1 MFVCCSRIQVEVP
14 MTTGMTSFL
23 VGFGAANM
31 ALIVSHDERSG
42 GT

>member
-1 MFVCCSRIQVEVP
+1 MN
-14 MTTGMTSFL
+14 TATTSFL

-31 ALIVSHDERSG
+31 ALIASHDGRPG

>member
-14 MTTGMTSFL
+14 MTIRNTNFL

-31 ALIVSHDERSG
+31 ALIASHDERSD